1 MRLHTLRPAPG
12 SRRRRKRV
20 GRGPGSGH
28 GQTSGRGDKGQ
39 KARSGPKLRPWFEGG
54 QMPLTRRLPKRGF
67 TNVFRKTYALVN
79 LRTLEQRFEA
89 GSAVTPQ
96 VLLERGLIAALR
108 DGVKVLGEGSLTKA
122 LTVQAHRFSR
132 SAAEKIAAAGGAAV
146 VIGA

>member
-1 MRLHTLRPAPG
+1 MRLHTLRPASG
-12 SRRRRKRV
+12 SRRGRKRV
-20 GRGPGSGH
+20 GRGAGSGH

-39 KARSGPKLRPWFEGG
+39 KARSGPRLRPWFEGG

-67 TNVFRKTYALVN
+67 TNAFRSTYACVN
-79 LRTLEQRFEA
+79 VGTLEARFEG

-96 VLLERGLIAALR
+96 TLLERGLIAALR
-108 DGVKVLGEGSLTKA
+108 DGVKVLGEGTLTKA

-132 SAAEKIAAAGGAAV
+132 SAAEKIAAAGGTAV

>member
-1 MRLHTLRPAPG
+1 MRLHTLSPAPG
-12 SRRRRKRV
+12 SRRPRKRV

-39 KARSGPKLRPWFEGG
+39 KARSGPRLRPWFEGG

-132 SAAEKIAAAGGAAV
+132 SAGEKIAAAGGTAV

>member
-1 MRLHTLRPAPG
+1 MRLHTLKPAPG
-12 SRRRRKRV
+12 SRRPRKRV

-89 GSAVTPQ
+89 GNEVTPQ

-132 SAAEKIAAAGGAAV
+132 SAAEKIAAAGGSAM

>member
-1 MRLHTLRPAPG
+1 
-12 SRRRRKRV
+12 
-20 GRGPGSGH
+20 
-28 GQTSGRGDKGQ
+28 
-39 KARSGPKLRPWFEGG
+39 
-54 QMPLTRRLPKRGF
+54 MPLTRRLPKRGF

-89 GSAVTPQ
+89 GNEVTPQ

-132 SAAEKIAAAGGAAV
+132 SAAEKIAAAGGSAM

>member
-1 MRLHTLRPAPG
+1 MRLNTLQPAPG
-12 SRRRRKRV
+12 SRKPRKRV

-39 KARSGPKLRPWFEGG
+39 KARSGPRLRPWFEGG

-89 GSAVTPQ
+89 GSEVTPQ
-96 VLLERGLIAALR
+96 ILLERGLIAALR

-132 SAAEKIAAAGGAAV
+132 SAAEKIAAAGGTAV

>member
-1 MRLHTLRPAPG
+1 MRLHTLQPAPG
-12 SRRRRKRV
+12 SRKPRKRV

-39 KARSGPKLRPWFEGG
+39 KARSGPRLRPWFEGG

-89 GSAVTPQ
+89 GSEVTPQ

-132 SAAEKIAAAGGAAV
+132 SAAEKIAAAGGTAV

>member
-1 MRLHTLRPAPG
+1 MRLHTLSPAPG
-12 SRRRRKRV
+12 SRRPRKRV

-39 KARSGPKLRPWFEGG
+39 KARSGPRLRPWFEGG

-132 SAAEKIAAAGGAAV
+132 SAAEKIAAAGGTAV

>member
-12 SRRRRKRV
+12 SRRPRKRV

>member
-1 MRLHTLRPAPG
+1 M
-12 SRRRRKRV
+12 
-20 GRGPGSGH
+20 GSGH
-28 GQTSGRGDKGQ
+28 GKTASRGSKGQ
-39 KARSGPKLRPWFEGG
+39 RSRKGFSQKRGFEGG

-67 TNVFRKTYALVN
+67 TNTFRRTYALVN
-79 LRTLEQRFEA
+79 VRTLEKRFEA
-89 GSAVTPQ
+89 GSEVTPQ

-132 SAAEKIAAAGGAAV
+132 SAAEKIAAAGGSAM